1 MRRETATKQWLL
13 VLLAVLATC
22 AAASTKTKMSPD
34 PQEARADYIARVQ
47 QQMGTSQPAATLGS
61 LWNPGAVY
69 AEMGSDYK
77 ARNINDIVE
86 IQVVEQTTAS
96 STGDVDAERSFA
108 ASSGITALPGKLKV
122 GGVSNLF
129 GANSSSALKGTGS
142 ADTGSTLT
150 TTLSARIIAVLPN
163 SNMVVEAQREVFMNN
178 QHETMIVRGVLRPGD
193 VSSLNVASSAALA
206 DLEIELKG
214 KGVVSDATRRP
225 NPAIRAILW
234 LVGF

>member
-122 GGVSNLF
+122 GGHRLYADHHAV
-129 GANSSSALKGTGS
+129 GADHRRVAQQQHGGRGATRGVHEQ
-142 ADTGSTLT
+142 STRDDDC
-150 TTLSARIIAVLPN
+150 ARRAPSGRCQL
-163 SNMVVEAQREVFMNN
+163 AQRSFFSGLG
-178 QHETMIVRGVLRPGD
+178 RFGD
-193 VSSLNVASSAALA
+193 
-206 DLEIELKG
+206 
-214 KGVVSDATRRP
+214 
-225 NPAIRAILW
+225 
-234 LVGF
+234 